1 VEVAPLAYIQSVQV
15 QVLDEEHEVCEAAL
29 QALQESP
36 TVENAKAV
44 LQVYSDHFAHEEA
57 LLDEHMWPVAASG
70 KSAGGFD
77 ADANARKSHFADH
90 GRMLANIRA
99 VLMQVALGS
108 SGDGGDVEI
117 KPEFVNQVLRD
128 FEQHANKY
136 DVMYAQRLSA
146 ALAPEEVD

>member
-1 VEVAPLAYIQSVQV
+1 
-15 QVLDEEHEVCEAAL
+15 
-29 QALQESP
+29 
-36 TVENAKAV
+36 
-44 LQVYSDHFAHEEA
+44 
-57 LLDEHMWPVAASG
+57 
-70 KSAGGFD
+70 
-77 ADANARKSHFADH
+77 
-90 GRMLANIRA
+90 
-99 VLMQVALGS
+99 MQVALGS

>member
-1 VEVAPLAYIQSVQV
+1 
-15 QVLDEEHEVCEAAL
+15 
-29 QALQESP
+29 
-36 TVENAKAV
+36 
-44 LQVYSDHFAHEEA
+44 
-57 LLDEHMWPVAASG
+57 
-70 KSAGGFD
+70 
-77 ADANARKSHFADH
+77 
-90 GRMLANIRA
+90 MLANIRA

>member
-1 VEVAPLAYIQSVQV
+1 MEVAPLAYIQSVQV

-77 ADANARKSHFADH
+77 ADANARKSHFV
-90 GRMLANIRA
+90 RA
-99 VLMQVALGS
+99 FYFFFLFFLG
-108 SGDGGDVEI
+108 GGAI
-117 KPEFVNQVLRD
+117 K
-128 FEQHANKY
+128 
-136 DVMYAQRLSA
+136 
-146 ALAPEEVD
+146 

>member
-1 VEVAPLAYIQSVQV
+1 MEVAPLAYIQSVQV

-77 ADANARKSHFADH
+77 ADANARKSHFV
-90 GRMLANIRA
+90 RA
-99 VLMQVALGS
+99 FYFFFLFFFWGGGYKISATWTGGGAPYQHSFSCEVAL
-108 SGDGGDVEI
+108 
-117 KPEFVNQVLRD
+117 FYQ
-128 FEQHANKY
+128 
-136 DVMYAQRLSA
+136 
-146 ALAPEEVD
+146 